1 MTDLEK
7 NKKKIN
13 INCISVITSHQN
25 KVNLISEFPSTNIV
39 SISDDKSIII
49 YNNQF
54 NILQKI
60 NNAHDNVIFDLSIK
74 DENNFATCS
83 SDKSIKTWIK
93 INEKNKIKYKLNK
106 TINNA
111 HNNDI
116 HKIIFF
122 KDETIISCSKDSY
135 IKIFL
140 KINSNYQCQT
150 ILSHQYPV
158 YAILFIEKKN
168 LLIASGSYST
178 TLWNFDEFYIFQR
191 EIFSYCLGKNA
202 LKQID
207 GDKIICGGRGKIQII
222 SLNKKKIIKEIDC
235 QIIIWAV
242 CVIHDKKLVICGGV
256 SNDLIVFDYE
266 KYEIIN
272 QIKNAHLDY
281 IRGVSLLSN
290 GNVVTNSEDFSIIKW
305 EIIEY

>member
-1 MTDLEK
+1 MTDLKFNK
-7 NKKKIN
+7 NKIN
-13 INCISVITSHQN
+13 LKSISVIIEHKN

-49 YNNQF
+49 YNNKF
-54 NILQKI
+54 NILQII
-60 NNAHDNVIFDLSIK
+60 NNAHDNIIFDLSIK

-83 SDKSIKTWIK
+83 ADKSIKTWIK
-93 INEKNKIKYKLNK
+93 KNEKNKISYELNYS
-106 TINNA
+106 INNA

-122 KDETIISCSKDSY
+122 KDEQIISCSRDSC
-135 IKIFL
+135 IKIFI

-150 ILSHQYPV
+150 ILSHKYPV
-158 YAILFIEKKN
+158 FAILFIEKNN
-168 LLIASGSYST
+168 LLIASGNYST
-178 TLWNFDEFYIFQR
+178 TIWNIDKFYIFQN
-191 EIFSYCLGKNA
+191 EIFSYCIGKNS

-207 GDKIICGGRGKIQII
+207 DDKFICGGKGKIQII
-222 SLNKKKIIKEIDC
+222 SLNKKNIIKEIDC

-242 CVIHDKKLVICGGV
+242 CVIPDKKIVICGGV
-256 SNDLIVFDYE
+256 SNDLIIFEYE

-281 IRGVSLLSN
+281 IRGVSLLTN
-290 GNVVTNSEDFSIIKW
+290 GNVVTNSEDFSIIEWK
-305 EIIEY
+305 IIEN